1 MFSVQGIKVTGLI
14 YITVGVFVKD
24 RGYLGS

>member
-1 MFSVQGIKVTGLI
+1 MFSVQGIRVTALI
-14 YITVGVFVKD
+14 CVTVGVFVKD